1 MAEAPDDLERLLV
14 DVRKTICDNKLFM
27 DRLVDEEIEVD
38 SEDESETV
46 AREEDYEEL

>member
-1 MAEAPDDLERLLV
+1 MAESPDDLEKLLA
-14 DVRKTICDNKLFM
+14 DVRKTICDNRQFM
-27 DRLVDEEIEVD
+27 DKLVNEEIEVD